1 MKIVSLQGCAF
12 PAGEE
17 GGNGGGFFSKVGD
30 AAKNALAT
38 AGENEVIKTVAGWA
52 GVDTSKLDLN
62 TTLASLNIDQAIIT
76 NLTTTFTDP
85 HQLFSLFTQPEK
97 LKAELTEKTGMDEQ
111 TITGFVDT
119 IKTWK

>member
-1 MKIVSLQGCAF
+1 MMAWSMLR
-12 PAGEE
+12 
-17 GGNGGGFFSKVGD
+17 
-30 AAKNALAT
+30 LA
-38 AGENEVIKTVAGWA
+38 WA

-119 IKTWK
+119 IKTWKPSSGEPGLRSDSPFVLASASSSFF